1 MLRELIQEFPEI
13 YLARL
18 IDNEL
23 RYGELESYF
32 FQDQGIKNL
41 FHCWGRIIFNQL
53 SSVPRVYF
61 LFSFVLF

>member
-23 RYGELESYF
+23 RYSELESYF
-32 FQDQGIKNL
+32 FEDQG
-41 FHCWGRIIFNQL
+41 H
-53 SSVPRVYF
+53 
-61 LFSFVLF
+61 

>member
-32 FQDQGIKNL
+32 LEDQGIKNL